1 VACKHTHTQAE
12 AKLRTLQQE
21 VTKDKSLMENELA
34 TATRMVELLQR
45 HLKDAEDRVAQAE
58 SARDAASKRA
68 ADAKA
73 QAESERSRSEA
84 AVAAVKAD
92 CEKVVA
98 QLQEQLQHVQ
108 QQAAERHQRSLGRSS
123 SGSGSSTAVPVE
135 LEGVASV
142 ELVDKLVRAE
152 RELGRERTERQR
164 LEVYLTRISEDIQ
177 AKAPIIA
184 GQKQDYRRALQVLL
198 AYTDCMF
205 CDAEQYKFSSSQ
217 RS

>member
-1 VACKHTHTQAE
+1 MHTQAE
-12 AKLRTLQQE
+12 DRLRTLQQE
-21 VTKDKSLMENELA
+21 VATDKSLMENELA

-58 SARDAASKRA
+58 AARDAASKRA

-73 QAESERSRSEA
+73 QAESERTRLEA
-84 AVAAVKAD
+84 AVAAVRAD
-92 CEKVVA
+92 CEKVAA

-108 QQAAERHQRSLGRSS
+108 AQAAERHQRSLGRSA
-123 SGSGSSTAVPVE
+123 GSSAAAPVPVE

-184 GQKQDYRRALQVLL
+184 GQKQDYKRALQVLSINI
-198 AYTDCMF
+198 
-205 CDAEQYKFSSSQ
+205 YKFVSLNPL
-217 RS
+217 

>member
-1 VACKHTHTQAE
+1 
-12 AKLRTLQQE
+12 
-21 VTKDKSLMENELA
+21 MENELA

-73 QAESERSRSEA
+73 QAESERSRLEA

-123 SGSGSSTAVPVE
+123 SGSSSTAVPVE

-198 AYTDCMF
+198 AYIAINQC
-205 CDAEQYKFSSSQ
+205 CVV
-217 RS
+217 